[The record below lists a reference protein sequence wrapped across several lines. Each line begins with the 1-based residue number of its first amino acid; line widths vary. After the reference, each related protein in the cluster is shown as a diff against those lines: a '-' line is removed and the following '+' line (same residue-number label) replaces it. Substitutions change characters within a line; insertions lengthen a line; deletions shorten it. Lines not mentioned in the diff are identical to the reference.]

1 LVEAALEFLSPMQR
15 HGDDHIELLLARQ
28 SAAKKGPTPRRQR
41 HDATV
46 LKNMDQAAKRA
57 VVFAVCVNGVE
68 AGESVAAKR
77 ASPICIEGSRIQK
90 RSAAIGT
97 KVLGQERLRRT
108 QTVRANRDSGKI
120 YERLFANSTLVR
132 EDEVE
137 QRRGE
142 RP

>member
-1 LVEAALEFLSPMQR
+1 MDQTAKRAIVFAIGINGIEAAQP
-15 HGDDHIELLLARQ
+15 I
-28 SAAKKGPTPRRQR
+28 
-41 HDATV
+41 
-46 LKNMDQAAKRA
+46 AAKRA
-57 VVFAVCVNGVE
+57 PAIG
-68 AGESVAAKR
+68 
-77 ASPICIEGSRIQK
+77 IERGGIQK
-90 RSAAIGT
+90 RGSAIGT